1 MGSRIGQMVSQFP
14 QQNEQIGKQLAEGR
28 AAQMRAAVTGTAAA
42 GRPMARGTLGQ
53 AAAQSIQQQAQPQLQ
68 ARQQTIQQQGQLAQM
83 QLQEQATQKAQRLQD
98 RKAASARQ
106 ERENLL
112 ALNQL
117 QRGLGDSL
125 FTQQMQFQKD
135 ELNRAVFTER
145 QLMDYKVVSAKRGE
159 DLANYQQMVT
169 QTSQFRMQLL
179 KTSYQRIQEQ
189 LQVSFALN
197 EQEKDQ
203 AQELRLLEA
212 KRAIEEKI
220 AKEQAEQ
227 ANRGAM
233 FSAIGTAV
241 GVVAGVA
248 LTVVTGGAGAVA
260 IGAAAAAGGALGGA
274 VGSGL
279 AANENKG
286 RSMPATGMSPSS
298 GSGLGPTTYG
308 R

>member
-1 MGSRIGQMVSQFP
+1 MGARIGQMASQFP
-14 QQNEQIGKQLAEGR
+14 QQNEQIGKSLAEGR
-28 AAQMRAAVTGTAAA
+28 AAQIRAAVTGTAAA

-68 ARQQTIQQQGQLAQM
+68 ARQQTLQQQGQMAQM
-83 QLQEQATQKAQRLQD
+83 QLQEGALQKAQRLQD
-98 RKAASARQ
+98 RKVASARQ

-117 QRGLGDSL
+117 QKGLGDSI

-145 QLMDYKVVSAKRGE
+145 QLMDYKVMSAKRGE

-169 QTSQFRMQLL
+169 QASQFRMQLL

-189 LQVSFALN
+189 LQMNFTLN

-203 AQELRLLEA
+203 AQELQLLEA
-212 KRAIEEKI
+212 KRVIEEKI

-233 FSAIGTAV
+233 FSAIGTMGGIA
-241 GVVAGVA
+241 AGVA
-248 LTVVTGGAGAVA
+248 LTVATGGTGAVA

-274 VGSGL
+274 GGGAL
-279 AANENKG
+279 AANENKN
-286 RSMPATGMSPSS
+286 RSMPSGGMSPSS